1 MKIVL
6 SWLRE
11 LVAVTASVDE
21 LTTIFNGLGLEV
33 EGVEKIGEGLD
44 GIITAQ
50 VRAIRPHPNA
60 DKVRLVDIVTAAE
73 QTETVQIA
81 CGAWNF
87 AEGDVVP
94 LATLGTTMPGGMLIE
109 RRKLRG
115 EWSNGMLCSS
125 RELGLNDD
133 HTGILQLP
141 VGTALGQPINE
152 ALGITPDVVFDL
164 SVNPNRP
171 DAMSVL
177 GVARDLAAKLRLP
190 FTPPRIIGGV
200 LDAAPS
206 GSPST
211 RGSITATD
219 LCDRLTVTVIR
230 NVRVAPS
237 PTWVQARLTL
247 AGMRPIS
254 NLVDASNLVM
264 LELGIPSHA
273 FDLDALVGGRI
284 GVRWANEGEHLTTL
298 DGVERVLATQGAD
311 GVITDGADTAV
322 GIAAVMGG
330 LTSEVSDT
338 TSNLLLEIAHWT
350 PMCIARTAKRLNLRS
365 EASARFERGTDL
377 EAIPAAA
384 ARFVEIVR
392 LTCPD
397 ATVESFDDIRP
408 VPAVHHSVHVR
419 TDRVNLVLGTA
430 LTDETIAGLLT
441 PIGFTPTR
449 TDPGLHDVVI
459 PSWRPD
465 STAEID
471 VIEEVG
477 RHFGYDNIERRHLRT
492 DLVGRLTPRQAD
504 RRRVGDLLTADGASE
519 VWTSTFL
526 GDDDLARTLH
536 RTDVVRVANPMSPE
550 ESVMR
555 PSLLPGLL
563 RVLSHNANH
572 RNPSMRVFE
581 IGHVFGTPRP
591 DQILPY
597 ERDQLAV
604 AFAAG
609 DDDARSAIRSL
620 DRLIGLLRI
629 VPAAIAVR
637 AADVAGL
644 HPTRSAQVVN
654 TGTGFPLGI
663 VGEVDPAVAE
673 AWGID
678 RRIGYLQLDLENLL
692 AQPRRSADV
701 ASFSRFPSSDFDLA
715 FVVPDSVSASQVGAA
730 IKAGVGELCEHV
742 ALFDVYRG
750 KGVSDA
756 ARSLA
761 YRIRVS
767 ASDRTLADAE
777 LTAVRQAAIDAVRAA
792 TGAELR
798 G

>member
-1 MKIVL
+1 MKLVL

-11 LVAVTASVDE
+11 MVPVTSSVDE
-21 LTTIFNGLGLEV
+21 LTALFNGLGLEV
-33 EGVEKIGEGLD
+33 EGVNRIGEGLD
-44 GIITAQ
+44 GIVTAQ
-50 VRAIRPHPNA
+50 VRGIRPHPNA
-60 DKVRLVDIVTAAE
+60 DKVRLVDIVTATD
-73 QTETVQIA
+73 QSETVQIA

-87 AEGDVVP
+87 AEGDIVP

-125 RELGLNDD
+125 RELGLIDD
-133 HTGILQLP
+133 QPGILQLTD
-141 VGTALGQPINE
+141 GTSLGQPITE

-177 GVARDLAAKLRLP
+177 GVARDLAAKLGLP
-190 FTPPRIIGGV
+190 FTPPRV
-200 LDAAPS
+200 LDGVVTARPS
-206 GSPST
+206 GTPST

-219 LCDRLTVTVIR
+219 LCDRLTVTIVR
-230 NVRVAPS
+230 NVGVAPS
-237 PTWVQARLTL
+237 PPWVQSRLTL

-254 NLVDASNLVM
+254 NLVDASNFVM

-273 FDLDALVGGRI
+273 FDLDALVGERI
-284 GVRWANEGEHLTTL
+284 GVRWATESERLTTL
-298 DGVERVLATQGAD
+298 DGVERSLATQGPD
-311 GVITDGADTAV
+311 GVITDGANTAV

-330 LTSEVSDT
+330 ITSEVSDST
-338 TSNLLLEIAHWT
+338 TNLLLEIAHWT

-365 EASARFERGTDL
+365 EASARFERGTDA

-392 LTCPD
+392 LTCPE
-397 ATVESFDDIRP
+397 ATVESYDDIRP
-408 VPAVHHSVHVR
+408 AALLPQSVRVR
-419 TDRVNLVLGTA
+419 TDRVNLILGTA
-430 LTDETIAGLLT
+430 LSDHTIAGLLL
-441 PIGFTPTR
+441 PIGFTPTLVSA
-449 TDPGLHDVVI
+449 GLHDVVI

-492 DLVGRLTPRQAD
+492 DLVGRLTPQQAD
-504 RRRVGDLLTADGASE
+504 RRRIGDLLTADGASE
-519 VWTSTFL
+519 VWTSTFI
-526 GDDDLARTLH
+526 GDDDLAKSRHTQA
-536 RTDVVRVANPMSPE
+536 VVRVANPMSPE

-555 PSLLPGLL
+555 PALLPGLL

-572 RNPSMRVFE
+572 RNPSMRIFE

-597 ERDQLAV
+597 EREQLAV
-604 AFAAG
+604 AFAADG
-609 DDDARSAIRSL
+609 DDARSAVAVL
-620 DRLIGLLRI
+620 DRLVALLRT
-629 VPAAIAVR
+629 VPAAVAVR
-637 AADVAGL
+637 SAEVSGL
-644 HPTRSAQVVN
+644 HPTRGARVVN
-654 TGTGFPLGI
+654 TGTGFPIGI
-663 VGEVDPAVAE
+663 VGEIDPAVAS
-673 AWGID
+673 AWGIE
-678 RRIGYLQLDLENLL
+678 RRVGYLQVDLENLL

-715 FVVPDSVSASQVGAA
+715 FVVADAVPSDQVAA
-730 IKAGVGELCEHV
+730 ALRTGVGELCQQV
-742 ALFDVYRG
+742 GLFDIYRG
-750 KGVSDA
+750 KGVVAGS
-756 ARSLA
+756 RSLA
-761 YRIRVS
+761 FRIRVS
-767 ASDRTLADAE
+767 APDRTLGEAE
-777 LTAVRQAAIDAVRAA
+777 LTAVRQSAIDAVRSA

>member
-1 MKIVL
+1 MKLVL

-11 LVAVTASVDE
+11 LVPVTLSVDE
-21 LTTIFNGLGLEV
+21 LTTVFNGLGLEV
-33 EGVEKIGEGLD
+33 EGVERIGEGLD

-50 VRAIRPHPNA
+50 VRTIRPHPNA
-60 DKVRLVDIVTAAE
+60 DKVRLVDIVTAPD

-87 AEGDVVP
+87 VEGDVVP
-94 LATLGTTMPGGMLIE
+94 LATLGTTMPGGMHIE

-125 RELGLNDD
+125 RELGLGDD
-133 HTGILQLP
+133 HAGIMQLP
-141 VGTALGQPINE
+141 AGTALGQPIAD
-152 ALGITPDVVFDL
+152 ALGVTPDIVFDL

-171 DAMSVL
+171 DAMSLL
-177 GVARDLAAKLRLP
+177 GVARDLAAKLHLR
-190 FTPPRIIGGV
+190 FTPPPIVDGV
-200 LDAAPS
+200 VDAAPS
-206 GSPST
+206 GTPST
-211 RGSITATD
+211 RGSITSTD

-230 NVRVAPS
+230 DVHVAPS
-237 PTWVQARLTL
+237 PTWVQTRLTL
-247 AGMRPIS
+247 GGMRPIS

-284 GVRWANEGEHLTTL
+284 GVRWAAEGERVTTL
-298 DGVERVLATQGAD
+298 DGVERVLGTQGSD
-311 GVITDGADTAV
+311 GVITDGGDTAV

-338 TSNLLLEIAHWT
+338 TTNLLLEIAHWT

-365 EASARFERGTDL
+365 EASARFERGTDP

-392 LTCPD
+392 LTCPG

-408 VPAVHHSVHVR
+408 IAAVHHSVRVR
-419 TDRVNLVLGTA
+419 TDRVNLVLGTS
-430 LTDETIAGLLT
+430 LSDDTIAGLLA

-449 TDPGLHDVVI
+449 TEPGHHDVVI

-465 STAEID
+465 ATAEID
-471 VIEEVG
+471 VIEEIG
-477 RHFGYDNIERRHLRT
+477 RHFGYDNIERRQLRT
-492 DLVGRLTPRQAD
+492 DLVGRLRPQQVD
-504 RRRVGDLLTADGASE
+504 RRRVGDLLTSDGANE

-526 GDDDLARTLH
+526 SDDDLARSRH
-536 RTDVVRVANPMSPE
+536 GSEVVRVANPMSPE

-572 RNPSMRVFE
+572 RNPAMRVFE
-581 IGHVFGTPRP
+581 MGHVFGTPRP
-591 DQILPY
+591 GQILPY

-604 AFAAG
+604 VCAADG
-609 DDDARSAIRSL
+609 DDARRSVRVL

-629 VPAAIAVR
+629 APGAIAVR
-637 AADVAGL
+637 PAEVAGL
-644 HPTRSAQVVN
+644 HPTRRARVVN

-663 VGEVDPAVAE
+663 VGEVDPAVTE
-673 AWGID
+673 AWGIE
-678 RRIGYLQLDLENLL
+678 RRVGFLQLDLENLL
-692 AQPRRSADV
+692 AQPRRSGDV

-715 FVVPDSVSASQVGAA
+715 FVVADAVSADQVMAA
-730 IKAGVGELCEHV
+730 ISDGVGEWCQHI

-750 KGVSDA
+750 KGVDA
-756 ARSLA
+756 GSRSLA
-761 YRIRVS
+761 YRVRVS
-767 ASDRTLADAE
+767 APDRTLGDAE
-777 LTAVRQAAIDAVRAA
+777 LTAVRQGAIDAVRAA